1 MIDNQK
7 DARDESLSALL
18 RANAPDRFEA
28 GFSGRVLTRVR
39 NEESSLAAALQRQF
53 VRIVPLAAA
62 AALLL
67 ASFNWWSARS
77 THTSAIDAALNLP
90 QVNLATA
97 YASTAYYE
105 SSDALPPRQG
115 MP

>member
-1 MIDNQK
+1 MIDNQS
-7 DARDESLSALL
+7 DVHDDGLSALL
-18 RANAPDRFEA
+18 RANAPDRFDA
-28 GFSGRVLTRVR
+28 GFSERVLTRLR
-39 NEESSLAAALQRQF
+39 NEQSSLAAALQRQF

-97 YASTAYYE
+97 YASTYYE
-105 SSDALPPRQG
+105 SSDAPQG